1 MSKGQID
8 YMKCW
13 RCGHAFEPA
22 NWCPFCGVHDP
33 TNKPDFRVGDE
44 IYASLLQPGMFFRK
58 ARGAMVYMCF
68 THYTR
73 NHWLEIRN
81 NAKPKKFTKI
91 SDPKRMHIW
100 GVSSVGNLTGLCHD
114 RKVVL
119 CDEVDFVRG
128 IGQGRKCYE
137 ASITYPEDWGPGSE
151 REHPMVGCDGYDE
164 GPLERLID
172 IAKVLKSDGRNPEY
186 DRALVEIVCGFAGE
200 GGHGDW
206 FKKLGIKPVE
216 LFAPPKVLEELLK
229 IGGPGIAEN
238 PKPKVH
244 HGLPKYEKVLV
255 VKDIV
260 DPTGPTIFPKGCIL
274 ECQKEQVDRIKYAGG
289 TNNVSHTMV
298 RVRGWSYWHRK
309 EVSYLV
315 NSADLERFEP
325 NNLVHGQHVEKGELL
340 EVLQD
345 IEGYTNAS
353 PAFKGGDLV
362 RAAKD
367 RKDKAFFITIKRRG
381 GGVQRSVQ
389 DHLLRKV
396 SSDED
401 EPGERTFINGEILQ
415 FVGRYDRLT
424 LKEGEF
430 VAVVGSQKVRC
441 DDRPDKEILTYWRND
456 FGEPV
461 SSRIPANHLERTKFK
476 SLEEARTYT
485 KLTEVLS
492 LANQAARQVE
502 EIEDGDKF
510 VLGLLQ
516 DGDKFTLNREYKVG
530 VNTFKK
536 GTKVKI
542 KGYQTITSDEQ
553 LVKVTLKANPSY
565 SKFLEESGFNGM
577 LTFSIPYN
585 ILQRQAPKHNRWPI
599 L

>member
-1 MSKGQID
+1 MPKGQTNHI
-8 YMKCW
+8 KCW
-13 RCGHAFEPA
+13 RCGHSFKPA

-33 TNKPDFRVGDE
+33 VNKPDFRVGDE

-58 ARGAMVYMCF
+58 AKGVVAYMCF

-81 NAKPKKFTKI
+81 NAKPKKFTKM

-206 FKKLGIKPVE
+206 FKKLGIKPAE
-216 LFAPPKVLEELLK
+216 LFAP
-229 IGGPGIAEN
+229 
-238 PKPKVH
+238 
-244 HGLPKYEKVLV
+244 
-255 VKDIV
+255 
-260 DPTGPTIFPKGCIL
+260 
-274 ECQKEQVDRIKYAGG
+274 
-289 TNNVSHTMV
+289 
-298 RVRGWSYWHRK
+298 
-309 EVSYLV
+309 
-315 NSADLERFEP
+315 
-325 NNLVHGQHVEKGELL
+325 
-340 EVLQD
+340 
-345 IEGYTNAS
+345 
-353 PAFKGGDLV
+353 
-362 RAAKD
+362 
-367 RKDKAFFITIKRRG
+367 
-381 GGVQRSVQ
+381 
-389 DHLLRKV
+389 
-396 SSDED
+396 SDED

-430 VAVVGSQKVRC
+430 VAVAGSQKVRC
-441 DDRPDKEILTYWRND
+441 DDRPDKEILTYWRNN
-456 FGEPV
+456 FGESV

-476 SLEEARTYT
+476 SLEEARTHT

-516 DGDKFTLNREYKVG
+516 EGDKFILVRDYAAGINL
-530 VNTFKK
+530 FKK
-536 GTKVKI
+536 GMKVKI
-542 KGYQTITSDEQ
+542 KGDQTITSDEQ
-553 LVKVTLKANPSY
+553 LVKVTL
-565 SKFLEESGFNGM
+565 NGM
-577 LTFSIPYN
+577 LTFNVPYN
-585 ILQRQAPKHNRWPI
+585 ILQRQAPKHNGWPI